1 MVEDSRVIRRTVE
14 TVSTSQADDG
24 AFRALAD
31 VARLT
36 EDVDEVQVVG
46 GQMVGLLLAAF
57 PAPDMMLRR
66 TAGADAAVSTQV
78 AVSGRLHALLTSVGY
93 AATFGNRYER
103 WPGLA
108 VDLLVPADNT
118 RFESV
123 QLGGRQ
129 FDSAPGLRL
138 ALNAVPITLDVG
150 VTLLRG
156 EHIAFTVRLPS
167 VEIASILKAYAYE
180 SRRAAKD
187 VSDLYNLLLVAH
199 SNRAENIGGW
209 RLAHTPPVGARL
221 DAARTLHRLA
231 SVTGRNAVAEAGVP
245 VERFVALVRTL
256 VAFPD

>member
-1 MVEDSRVIRRTVE
+1 MIRRTVE
-14 TVSTSQADDG
+14 AISTSQADDG

-36 EDVDEVQVVG
+36 GDVDEIRVVG
-46 GQMVGLLLAAF
+46 GQMVGLLLAAY
-57 PAPDMMLRR
+57 PTPDIVLRR
-66 TAGADAAVSTQV
+66 TADADAAVSTEV
-78 AVSGRLHALLTSVGY
+78 AVSGRLHGLLTSVGY

-103 WPGLA
+103 GPGLA

-123 QLGGRQ
+123 HLGGRQ

-138 ALNAVPITLDVG
+138 ALNAEPITLDVG
-150 VTLLRG
+150 VTLLSG
-156 EHIAFTVRLPS
+156 EHVAFTVRLPS
-167 VEIASILKAYAYE
+167 VEIAFILKAYAYE

-187 VSDLYNLLLVAH
+187 VTDLYNLLLVAH
-199 SNRAENIGGW
+199 ANRAEDIGGW
-209 RLAHTPPVGARL
+209 RLANSPPVGARL

-231 SVTGRNAVAEAGVP
+231 SVTSRNSVAQAGVP
-245 VERFVALVRTL
+245 FERFVALVRTL